1 MKIEGAV
8 ALVTG
13 ANRGIGDAY
22 VTELLARGAATVYAG
37 ARKAESV
44 EVSDPRIVPIA
55 LDVTDPERVAAVAE
69 ELSDVSLVIN
79 NAGVMTANVP
89 LRASLEEAR
98 SQIETNY
105 LALISMTSAF
115 APVVVR
121 NGGGAFVNMLSAVS
135 FVGTPWMTT
144 YAASKAAAWNY
155 TNSAR
160 VQLAGQGTELLGV
173 HVGYVDTDLA
183 ADIVADKVAPDVVA
197 RAALDALEAGQSE
210 VLVDDF
216 TRNIKAGLSDDQNLI
231 YPQVAENFAAA
242 MEAKG

>member
-13 ANRGIGDAY
+13 ANRGIGNAY

-37 ARKAESV
+37 ARNAESV
-44 EVSDPRIVPIA
+44 EVTDPRIVPIA
-55 LDVTDPERVAAVAE
+55 LDVTDPERVAAVADQ
-69 ELSDVSLVIN
+69 LSDVSLVVN

-115 APVVVR
+115 APVLVR
-121 NGGGAFVNMLSAVS
+121 NGGGAFVNMLSVVS
-135 FVGTPWMTT
+135 FVGAPWMTT

-160 VQLAGQGTELLGV
+160 VQLASQGTELLGV

-210 VLVDDF
+210 VLVDEF

-231 YPQVAENFAAA
+231 YPQVAKNFAA
-242 MEAKG
+242 MVAKG

>member
-1 MKIEGAV
+1 MQIEGAV
-8 ALVTG
+8 VLVTG
-13 ANRGIGDAY
+13 ANRGIGSAY

-37 ARKAESV
+37 ARNADSV
-44 EVSDPRIVPIA
+44 EVSDPRIVPVA
-55 LDVTDPERVAAVAE
+55 LDVTDPERVSAVAA

-89 LRASLEEAR
+89 LQASLLEAR

-115 APVVVR
+115 APVLVR
-121 NGGGAFVNMLSAVS
+121 NGGGAFVNMLSVVS

-144 YAASKAAAWNY
+144 YSASKAAAWNY

-160 VQLAGQGTELLGV
+160 VQLANQGTEVLGV
-173 HVGYVDTDLA
+173 HVGYVDTDMA
-183 ADIVADKVAPDVVA
+183 ESIDADKVAPDVVA
-197 RAALDALEAGQSE
+197 SAALDALEAGRSE

-231 YPQVAENFAAA
+231 YPQVAKNFAAMVA
-242 MEAKG
+242 NG